1 MHQYYRYIA
10 PILCFLVFTSG
21 CSRTRTVQKTETI
34 MGTQVSITVAAAS
47 HEEAEAAIE
56 AGMTEVRRFDAMMSL
71 YKDTSEI
78 TKVNLAAGKGPVRVS
93 PEMIEVVEHAA
104 KISELS
110 GGAFDVTI
118 GPLVV
123 LWQMRLK
130 EGKVPSD
137 GEIAG
142 VRPLVNYR
150 NIIMDKKASTLFL
163 KKKGMIMDLG
173 GMKGYIADRVADLMK
188 RRGIDNALIALA
200 GDIWALG
207 RREDGKPWRI
217 GVQHPREKDKTL
229 TVLELSDKYV
239 CTSGDYER
247 FVIREKKRYHHI
259 IDPRTG
265 RPSTG
270 VISVTLVGKQGA
282 VIDPLAKIPFILG
295 PEEGMK
301 IVRKFGAEAIIVDDQ
316 GKTTS
321 TEGITISR

>member
-130 EGKVPSD
+130 EGKVP
-137 GEIAG
+137 
-142 VRPLVNYR
+142 
-150 NIIMDKKASTLFL
+150 
-163 KKKGMIMDLG
+163 
-173 GMKGYIADRVADLMK
+173 
-188 RRGIDNALIALA
+188 
-200 GDIWALG
+200 
-207 RREDGKPWRI
+207 
-217 GVQHPREKDKTL
+217 
-229 TVLELSDKYV
+229 
-239 CTSGDYER
+239 
-247 FVIREKKRYHHI
+247 
-259 IDPRTG
+259 
-265 RPSTG
+265 
-270 VISVTLVGKQGA
+270 
-282 VIDPLAKIPFILG
+282 
-295 PEEGMK
+295 
-301 IVRKFGAEAIIVDDQ
+301 
-316 GKTTS
+316 
-321 TEGITISR
+321 